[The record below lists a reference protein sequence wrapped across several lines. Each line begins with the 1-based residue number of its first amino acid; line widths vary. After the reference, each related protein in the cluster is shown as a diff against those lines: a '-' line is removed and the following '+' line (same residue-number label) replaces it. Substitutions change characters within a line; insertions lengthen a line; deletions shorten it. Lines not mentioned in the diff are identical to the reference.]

1 MRKYT
6 VVLTFS
12 LVVSGCSGSSDTAT
26 PATTV
31 ASVTT
36 QAPATTTAAP
46 TTTSAAPITTTT
58 APSTSTVASRPVV
71 PGCTDIVRRTPAFE
85 DGISDH
91 ELWIGRLVADQIT
104 DQQMLGVGWSVGDG
118 LMIDGVVNI
127 WAMNAADH
135 VLHHATFVDDEFT
148 DLGPISV
155 NGAVF
160 QGC

>member
-12 LVVSGCSGSSDTAT
+12 LVVSGCGGTSDTAT

-36 QAPATTTAAP
+36 QAPTTTAA
-46 TTTSAAPITTTT
+46 

-135 VLHHATFVDDEFT
+135 VLHRATFADDEFT

-160 QGC
+160 QLSLIHI

>member
-1 MRKYT
+1 MPRDNTGTNNDYCGT
-6 VVLTFS
+6 NNDYCGTNNDYCGTNNDYS
-12 LVVSGCSGSSDTAT
+12 
-26 PATTV
+26 
-31 ASVTT
+31 
-36 QAPATTTAAP
+36 AP
-46 TTTSAAPITTTT
+46 TTTTT

-135 VLHHATFVDDEFT
+135 VLHHATF
-148 DLGPISV
+148 
-155 NGAVF
+155 ARR
-160 QGC
+160 